1 MRPSQGRSAMVA
13 GAVDRNRAPTHY
25 QGMAGRTAPP
35 RTTKTG
41 GDMPTDDIRDF
52 LEPRLT
58 ALMDDAIAR
67 GFNADAVVAVLID
80 LTDTI
85 TPSTGPEQDRPQP

>member
-1 MRPSQGRSAMVA
+1 
-13 GAVDRNRAPTHY
+13 
-25 QGMAGRTAPP
+25 
-35 RTTKTG
+35 
-41 GDMPTDDIRDF
+41 MPTDDIRDF